1 MASPSG
7 ISFKALGLIA
17 AGVLALIFLTIIGV
31 SIMLAPPAPPK
42 GPDLFSENPD
52 DFIDIEDT
60 QSGGAMLVTIVDQ
73 NDPTR
78 IASTLR
84 ADRFEPIGEGRR
96 RLDQPESW
104 IYLDDGRAIRVNADF
119 ATMLMP
125 DPNQAPES
133 GTLEGNILLR
143 AYDSTPAPGTPASDE
158 QQPTLTARFEKPVEF
173 ERRYLRLSSP
183 GRFEIESAQVDFAGT
198 DLTVILNDLRNR
210 IEMIDVVHGDTL
222 VIHTDAVNDQSPQES
237 PASEQSASTKPKP
250 ATPDATETETD
261 APPTTKVAQDTPRTT
276 TPESTQPATP
286 PAAPDTQRYIVS
298 LDRDVS
304 ASVPGS
310 GTVNADTLELW
321 AAFIDGQL
329 PDDAIRRIAIAQ
341 NAPQEPQKTQSKNT
355 PDNTPKNNTPPA
367 STNPPAKQTPKPTA
381 AAVSEGN
388 DLVINWSGPMRV
400 RPIDAEVPRQL
411 QDDHLA
417 LRLSSDEG
425 SGITMSA
432 PDRGFTGQAKELT
445 YFATRAVVKM
455 IGEQTNE
462 GIIKM
467 QVDQGGTL
475 FASALDVDLTTGV
488 LNMPQRGSITT
499 INEDPEQIAAV
510 RWTNKAQIAFALDEQ
525 GAITQRLRHARF
537 EGAAIAEQAGN
548 SIGARVIDATLDPT
562 LPPAS
567 ALTTL
572 ALTEGVI
579 ASAEKQTLTGRDLTI
594 DFVPDA
600 IPGNPPHPVRIT
612 SIGSSMGRTPDAM
625 LRANDLHAELFLDE
639 SGQTRL
645 RTARA
650 VGDVNYRDSSR
661 TTAVASNLD
670 ADAVQ
675 EIIVLTGPDTS
686 VTQAGSTIAGN
697 HITLRAKRRSVEVQ
711 GAGTFDHDIALAQD
725 PNAKPG
731 QLGHISTR
739 WADSMRFDDT
749 LGTIECIGSVRMI
762 STPDALTRDTL
773 NADRVT
779 INLTPM
785 PSSDPIAGGQ
795 NRQREL
801 LSARA
806 SGRAEPGKDPQPASI
821 ESRSYAVD
829 DPELAIGVL
838 YLEGAQIL
846 ADNQQQTL
854 SVPGEGALLLLDREQ
869 DPDQPQSDRSLDGSG
884 LTRFTWKSRMLLN
897 RADGQGTF
905 NGSVKVDHKS
915 LTSNQIATLTTDTL
929 VARFQAQQPEPGTGA
944 EPSTDPTSISTGMAL
959 QSATAT
965 GDVRFLFNDAELLC
979 DEAIYD
985 AIADS
990 LFAQSLGDT
999 LVTYY
1004 DNTQPAPF
1012 SARTMRWDLSKEGR
1026 DRIEF
1031 NAPSPIRT
1039 TPGG

>member
-7 ISFKALGLIA
+7 ISFKGIGLIA
-17 AGVLALIFLTIIGV
+17 AGLLALIFIAIIVV
-31 SIMLAPPAPPK
+31 SMLIAPPAAPTR
-42 GPDLFSENPD
+42 GSDLFSENPD

-60 QSGGAMLVTIVDQ
+60 QSGGAMLVTMVDQ

-84 ADRFEPIGEGRR
+84 ADRFEPMGEGRR

-104 IYLDDGRAIRVNADF
+104 IYLKDGRALRVNADF

-125 DPNQAPES
+125 DPNQPPES

-143 AYDSTPAPGTPASDE
+143 AYDSIPAPGTPAPDD
-158 QQPTLTARFEKPVEF
+158 QQPTLTARFEEPVEF

-210 IEMIDVVHGDTL
+210 IEMIDVAQGDTL
-222 VIHTDAVNDQSPQES
+222 VIHTDAVNDRSPQETS
-237 PASEQSASTKPKP
+237 TNERSASAKPKP
-250 ATPDATETETD
+250 ATPETTEITDTETET
-261 APPTTKVAQDTPRTT
+261 TTTTTRVAQDKPRTT
-276 TPESTQPATP
+276 TPKSTPPATP

-341 NAPQEPQKTQSKNT
+341 NEPRASQQTQAKNT
-355 PDNTPKNNTPPA
+355 PPNTPKETRPPA
-367 STNPPAKQTPKPTA
+367 SANSPSKQMPEPTATA
-381 AAVSEGN
+381 AAEGN

-400 RPIDAEVPRQL
+400 RPIDAEIPRQL
-411 QDDHLA
+411 HNDHLA

-445 YFATRAVVKM
+445 YFATRAVVRM
-455 IGEQTNE
+455 VGEQTE
-462 GIIKM
+462 TGIVKM
-467 QVDQGGTL
+467 EVEEGGTL
-475 FASALDVDLTTGV
+475 YAGALNIDLITGE
-488 LNMPQRGSITT
+488 LDMPQRGSITT
-499 INEDPEQIAAV
+499 IHEDPEQIAAV
-510 RWTNKAQIAFALDEQ
+510 RWTNKAQIAFALNEQ

-548 SIGARVIDATLDPT
+548 SVGARVIHATLDPK

-572 ALTEGVI
+572 TLTEGVI
-579 ASAEKQTLTGRDLTI
+579 ASADKQTLTGRDLTI
-594 DFVPDA
+594 DFVPDE

-625 LRANDLHAELFLDE
+625 LRANELHAELFRDE

-650 VGDVNYRDSSR
+650 VGEVNYRDSNR
-661 TTAVASNLD
+661 TTAKASDLD
-670 ADAVQ
+670 ANALE
-675 EIIVLTGPDTS
+675 EIIVLTGPDSS
-686 VTQAGSTIAGN
+686 VTQAGSTIAGE
-697 HITLRAKRRSVEVQ
+697 HITLRAKRRSVEVM
-711 GAGTFDHDIALAQD
+711 GPGTFDHDIALAQD
-725 PNAKPG
+725 AGARPG

-739 WADSMRFDDT
+739 WSESMKFDDT
-749 LGTIECIGSVRMI
+749 LGSIECVGGVRMI

-785 PSSDPIAGGQ
+785 PSSDPIGGGRD
-795 NRQREL
+795 RQREL
-801 LSARA
+801 LNARA
-806 SGRAEPGKDPQPASI
+806 SGRAEPGKAPQPASI
-821 ESRSYAVD
+821 ESRSYAAD
-829 DPELAIGVL
+829 DPELATGVL

-846 ADNQQQTL
+846 ADNQRQTL
-854 SVPGEGALLLLDREQ
+854 SVPGEGTLLLLDREQ
-869 DPDQPQSDRSLDGSG
+869 DPNQPESDRSLDGSG
-884 LTRFTWKSRMLLN
+884 LTRFTWKSRMMLD
-897 RADGQGTF
+897 RADAQGTF
-905 NGSVKVDHKS
+905 NGGVKVDHKS
-915 LTSNQIATLTTDTL
+915 LTSNEVATLTTDTL
-929 VARFQAQQPEPGTGA
+929 VARFEPERSGTDQ
-944 EPSTDPTSISTGMAL
+944 STISTGMTL
-959 QSATAT
+959 HSATAT
-965 GDVRFLFNDAELLC
+965 GDVRFLFNNGELLC

-1012 SARTMRWDLSKEGR
+1012 SARTMRWDLSKDGR